1 MLDVLDIHTHTTA
14 SGHAYNTIYEM
25 AQSASR
31 KGLAL
36 LGSKGTTGTQ
46 ASFVELFEGDDAKI
60 KAVEA
65 DIAAARQALERRPY
79 EARAAAALTQARW
92 MAEELRVSMFAQTL
106 GTPNKVSMKRLLGV
120 LAGAR

>member
-1 MLDVLDIHTHTTA
+1 MGKRAALWLGELYMDYAEIETR
-14 SGHAYNTIYEM
+14 I
-25 AQSASR
+25 

-65 DIAAARQALERRPY
+65 DIAAALGFEKVVPVSGQTYSRKVDYNVLSTRCPALRRAP
-79 EARAAAALTQARW
+79 
-92 MAEELRVSMFAQTL
+92 
-106 GTPNKVSMKRLLGV
+106 
-120 LAGAR
+120 